1 MDRALQGISKQNG
14 SNGNEALSENQKIT
28 FEIQSH
34 FDVGFLISY
43 FIVLILVQNI
53 YFAYNVTNDPFIK
66 LNKEIEFNLKNK
78 DFIEELLASDLKDKV
93 SLLKT
98 KTNENGKPFEEWIKY
113 LNKDPYVYHPT
124 FKENKFWIQCYKLIP
139 EGTENFH
146 LRVYPDETFLNHTF
160 RDLIAYQNS
169 RFLSKHIEPDPNLIK
184 KFYLLNDKPFSIYQF
199 YTYEPIHDSF
209 VERREIIYR
218 FDDGEGNTG
227 TISSGYIVA
236 NINND
241 YTYDHLKGEG
251 RQLYFLTILITLF
264 LSFFIFAINSR
275 DKRSS
280 LIKSCVFFTIM
291 MTYITVYFSSHDEY
305 GTFEIEKEKL
315 NNINQG
321 ILSMSFMSG
330 ISIFILN
337 NIKSD
342 RRKHLYYETSFF
354 LIVVMMTTI
363 ASLFKNNQ
371 YIKAEEITKIRSTKE
386 FIFNYS
392 LLVNFFI
399 IVNFGINVMT

>member
-1 MDRALQGISKQNG
+1 MDQALQGIPKQNG

-78 DFIEELLASDLKDKV
+78 DFIEELIASDLKDKV
-93 SLLKT
+93 NLLKT
-98 KTNENGKPFEEWIKY
+98 KTNETGKPFEEWIKY

-184 KFYLLNDKPFSIYQF
+184 KFYLLNDKPFS
-199 YTYEPIHDSF
+199 
-209 VERREIIYR
+209 
-218 FDDGEGNTG
+218 
-227 TISSGYIVA
+227 
-236 NINND
+236 
-241 YTYDHLKGEG
+241 
-251 RQLYFLTILITLF
+251 
-264 LSFFIFAINSR
+264 
-275 DKRSS
+275 
-280 LIKSCVFFTIM
+280 
-291 MTYITVYFSSHDEY
+291 VYHF
-305 GTFEIEKEKL
+305 
-315 NNINQG
+315 
-321 ILSMSFMSG
+321 
-330 ISIFILN
+330 
-337 NIKSD
+337 
-342 RRKHLYYETSFF
+342 
-354 LIVVMMTTI
+354 
-363 ASLFKNNQ
+363 
-371 YIKAEEITKIRSTKE
+371 
-386 FIFNYS
+386 
-392 LLVNFFI
+392 
-399 IVNFGINVMT
+399 

>member
-1 MDRALQGISKQNG
+1 MDQALQGIPKQNG

-78 DFIEELLASDLKDKV
+78 DFIEELIASDLKDKV
-93 SLLKT
+93 NLLKT
-98 KTNENGKPFEEWIKY
+98 KTNETGKPFEEWIKY

-184 KFYLLNDKPFSIYQF
+184 KFYLLNDKPFSVYQF

-251 RQLYFLTILITLF
+251 RQLYFMTILITLF

-280 LIKSCVFFTIM
+280 LIKSCVFFTII
-291 MTYITVYFSSHDEY
+291 MTYITLYFSSHDEY

-337 NIKSD
+337 NIKND

-392 LLVNFFI
+392 LLVNLFI